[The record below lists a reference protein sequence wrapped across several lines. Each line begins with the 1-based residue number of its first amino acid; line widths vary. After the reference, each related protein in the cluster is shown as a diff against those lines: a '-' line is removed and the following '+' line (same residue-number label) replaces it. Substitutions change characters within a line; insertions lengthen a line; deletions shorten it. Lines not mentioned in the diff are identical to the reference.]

1 MQSEETNTP
10 PGTKELLESIK
21 DLIPD
26 SFPGC
31 VTVIVSELDDNGMT
45 GALVIG
51 KMGAASLQRTQNAF
65 DSLIAKASLAVLEK
79 ILGIEPEPE
88 ESN

>member
-1 MQSEETNTP
+1 MQSEKTNVSA
-10 PGTKELLESIK
+10 KELLESIK

-88 ESN
+88 VSN